1 MTTAVRRTLVDA
13 RPGIFTGVWQY
24 RELLRSLVVRNLK
37 VKYQR
42 SVLGFIWTLLNPLIV
57 ASVLIAV
64 FSYIVRIP
72 LRDYWAFLLSG
83 YFVWNFFQQL
93 LSAGTSVLQEHARLR
108 RSVAFPTEMLI
119 FGAALSRFIEF
130 AIELALALAILVIFH
145 HGTIPLAFT
154 LLPVLFVLQ
163 MLVAVGLVMIVAT
176 LSVFYWDIQHMVPIA
191 LLMLF
196 YLSPVFYPVT
206 FVPDELRQLFLFNP
220 IAGLLTLYQMV
231 LYSGTLPPLSL
242 IALMSAVALAIAL
255 TGYVIFNRHKS
266 LFAEIL

>member
-1 MTTAVRRTLVDA
+1 MTTAVQRTLVDA

-24 RELLRSLVVRNLK
+24 RELLRSLIVRNLK

-72 LRDYWAFLLSG
+72 LQDYWAFLLSG

-119 FGAALSRFIEF
+119 FGATLSRFIEF
-130 AIELALALAILVIFH
+130 AIELLLALVILVIFH
-145 HGTIPLAFT
+145 HGTIPPAFA
-154 LLPVLFVLQ
+154 LLPILFVLQ
-163 MLVAVGLVMIVAT
+163 TLIAVGLVMIIAT

-196 YLSPVFYPVT
+196 YLSPVFYPLR
-206 FVPDELRQLFLFNP
+206 FVPDEIRQLYLLNP
-220 IAGLLTLYQMV
+220 IAGLLSLYHSV
-231 LYSGTLPPLSL
+231 LYRGTLPSLSFL
-242 IALMSAVALAIAL
+242 GLITAAALSIALI
-255 TGYVIFNRHKS
+255 GYVIFNRYKS